1 MLKLLK
7 KLNKKE
13 ITFTVV
19 CLIFIIIQVWLDLK
33 LPDYMTE
40 ITKLVQTEG
49 SEVTDILKQGM
60 FMLACAGGSLIS
72 AFIVGYFASYIAT
85 SFSKKLRSNL
95 FGTVQEF
102 SMEEMNKFSVSSL
115 ITRTTNDVTQVEM
128 LIAMGLQLIVKAP
141 ITAVWAV
148 MKILD
153 KSFTWSAI
161 TGGAVLILILTIG
174 ILMKL
179 VLPNFKKVQKI
190 IDKVNNVTRE
200 NLTGIRVVRAF
211 NGEEYQENKF
221 EEQNNDLTNLQ
232 TFNQRMMSVMSPI
245 MYLIMN
251 GLTLAIYFAGAY
263 MINEAGLADKI
274 DIFSNM
280 VVFSSYAMQ
289 VIMSFLMLA
298 MIFMIWPRASVSA
311 SRILEVLESK
321 ISIKDG
327 KMKIDQT
334 NAKGE
339 IEFKNVCFK
348 YPDGQD
354 YVLKDISFK
363 ANKGETIAIIG
374 STRLSEN
381 PLL

>member
-1 MLKLLK
+1 MLKLLR

-13 ITFTVV
+13 VFFIVI
-19 CLIFIIIQVWLDLK
+19 CLIFIVGQVWLDLK
-33 LPDYMTE
+33 LPDYMSN

-49 SEVTDILKQGM
+49 STIQEILEQGVY
-60 FMLACAGGSLIS
+60 MLVCAAGSLLF
-72 AFIVGYFASYIAT
+72 ACVVGYFASYVAS
-85 SFSKKLRSNL
+85 SFSRKIRHDL
-95 FGTVQEF
+95 FCTVEEYG
-102 SMEEMNKFSVSSL
+102 MEEMNKFSVSSL

-141 ITAVWAV
+141 ITAVWAI

-153 KSFTWSAI
+153 KNFTWSAI
-161 TGGAVLILILTIG
+161 TGGAVIILILTIG

-190 IDKVNNVTRE
+190 IDKINNVTRE

-211 NGEEYQENKF
+211 NGEKYQEDKF
-221 EEQNNDLTNLQ
+221 EKQNNELTNLQ
-232 TFNQRMMSVMSPI
+232 TFNQRMMSIMSPI

-263 MINEAGLADKI
+263 MIENAGMADKI
-274 DIFSNM
+274 NIFSDM

-298 MIFMIWPRASVSA
+298 IIFMMWPRASVSA
-311 SRILEVLESK
+311 QRILEVLESK

-327 KMKIDQT
+327 KIDKDNTKI
-334 NAKGE
+334 KG
-339 IEFKNVCFK
+339 IVEFKDVSFK
-348 YPDGQD
+348 YPDGQE

-363 ANKGETIAIIG
+363 ANKGDTVAIIG
-374 STRLSEN
+374 STGSRKVYFN
-381 PLL
+381 